1 MIGGAVSQPA
11 GVKTQQPSGL
21 LSSQPKGLWFLFGVE
36 VWERFSYYGMRALL
50 ILYLTSEFW
59 GMSDTNAYL
68 TYGAYVAFVYMAP
81 VIGGVVADLYLG
93 HSRSVKYGC
102 VMIMLG
108 HILLTFDNF
117 FF

>member
-1 MIGGAVSQPA
+1 MRKLFQGQP
-11 GVKTQQPSGL
+11 Q
-21 LSSQPKGLWFLFGVE
+21 GLWYLFGVE

-81 VIGGVVADLYLG
+81 MIGGYVSDVYLG
-93 HSRSVKYGC
+93 HTRSVNMAVC
-102 VMIMLG
+102 
-108 HILLTFDNF
+108 
-117 FF
+117 